1 MQTPLKSSC
10 GFKYSFTFGTIDV
23 PLFTD
28 ISILS
33 CVEVCILRVIAD
45 PVSREKPIYFRKEV
59 CSVGMVSFLYA
70 ASVYFKSFVV
80 FKSEYDGYDNDDGD
94 DDDDDDDGDDD
105 DVEYDDDGEDHDHDD
120 NNVDDNDDD
129 DYDNV
134 EDGDNKSMASFYEHS
149 YAKKTNNNDQPF
161 VKCQSYTIEICIW
174 IRADTRS
181 LSIAVA
187 DPVEGETKLGPK
199 GLKMI

>member
-1 MQTPLKSSC
+1 
-10 GFKYSFTFGTIDV
+10 
-23 PLFTD
+23 
-28 ISILS
+28 
-33 CVEVCILRVIAD
+33 
-45 PVSREKPIYFRKEV
+45 
-59 CSVGMVSFLYA
+59 MVSFPHA

-199 GLKMI
+199 GLKMIWRSGSATALLVAQNDKT